1 LSELFNFIIIS
12 NLKLRTPSEKNPTLA
27 DSGENTET
35 DTKKEQSTITSLD
48 SSNFPRNQKS
58 AAIAKLGKKNVINN
72 MQSDNSRTSSSD
84 SSSDTD
90 T

>member
-1 LSELFNFIIIS
+1 M
-12 NLKLRTPSEKNPTLA
+12 A

-35 DTKKEQSTITSLD
+35 DIKKEQSTITSLD
-48 SSNFPRNQKS
+48 NSNFPRNQKS
-58 AAIAKLGKKNVINN
+58 AAISKLGKKNVINN
-72 MQSDNSRTSSSD
+72 KDMQSDNSRTSSSD